1 MRGSEPEASAG
12 AAVKGRAGPP
22 PACDAGSMDTQD
34 APIQDGS
41 DEATNAEKIA
51 GLAQQMRAD
60 ADAGIVDD
68 LRGMAR
74 QRLED
79 AKLPTDEATVDQV
92 VGGIRSS

>member
-1 MRGSEPEASAG
+1 
-12 AAVKGRAGPP
+12 
-22 PACDAGSMDTQD
+22 MDTQD

-41 DEATNAEKIA
+41 DEATNSEKIA

-60 ADAGIVDD
+60 AAAGIVDD

-79 AKLPTDEATVDQV
+79 AQLPTDEATIDQV
-92 VGGIRSS
+92 VGAIRPS